1 MATDR
6 RASWLKGVLDLL
18 VLCCLA
24 DGESYG
30 YEIAKRLD
38 EAGLGTIR
46 GGTLYPVLNR
56 LEEAGLVEAEFR
68 AAERGPGRRYYRLT
82 GEGRRS
88 LTEQGEAW
96 LAFHRSVGAVLGR
109 GMDEVADR
117 EAGREAGRKGVGA

>member
-18 VLCCLA
+18 VLAMLT

-30 YEIAKRLD
+30 YEIAKSLD
-38 EAGLGTIR
+38 AAGLGQLR

-56 LEEAGLVEAEFR
+56 LEEAGLVSAEFR

-82 GEGRRS
+82 DQGRHT
-88 LTEQGEAW
+88 LTEQSGLW
-96 LAFHRSVGAVLGR
+96 LAFDESVRSVLS
-109 GMDEVADR
+109 
-117 EAGREAGRKGVGA
+117 KGGTK

>member
-1 MATDR
+1 MVTDR

-18 VLCCLA
+18 VLACLR

-38 EAGLGTIR
+38 EAGLGRIK

-56 LEEAGLVEAEFR
+56 MEEAGLVRADFR

-82 GEGRRS
+82 EEGRVGLKS
-88 LTEQGEAW
+88 QSEAW
-96 LAFHRSVGAVLGR
+96 LGFHDAVRRTLESGEDGGR
-109 GMDEVADR
+109 
-117 EAGREAGRKGVGA
+117 

>member
-18 VLCCLA
+18 VLSCLT

-30 YEIAKRLD
+30 YEIARRLD

-56 LEEAGLVEAEFR
+56 LEEAGLVAAEFR

-82 GEGRRS
+82 AEGRRS
-88 LTEQGEAW
+88 LAEQSEAW
-96 LAFHRSVGAVLGR
+96 LAFHRTVSTALTGGPAAAAAQG
-109 GMDEVADR
+109 
-117 EAGREAGRKGVGA
+117 

>member
-18 VLCCLA
+18 VLSCLTG
-24 DGESYG
+24 GESYG
-30 YEIAKRLD
+30 YEIARTLD

-68 AAERGPGRRYYRLT
+68 AAARGPGRRYYRLT
-82 GEGRRS
+82 DEGRAS
-88 LTEQGEAW
+88 LREQAASWET
-96 LAFHRSVGAVLGR
+96 FHGAVGR
-109 GMDEVADR
+109 VLAEG
-117 EAGREAGRKGVGA
+117 GRA